1 MTPESRYLLDI
12 AERNAAALVAV
23 DPNITAVLLIGSVA
37 RGEADRYSDI
47 DCAVYY
53 REPVAASRFEAL
65 RDAALATGGG
75 MHGRGDAE
83 SGFVLYAYADGVRCD
98 FAHTT
103 VANWHRDVAAVLE
116 RYEADSPYQKVLGGV
131 LEGLPLYGEE
141 VCRQLKEAARAY
153 PDGLAKA
160 MVEAHLRFWPPSVM
174 RYMMAQRGDD
184 LWLRESLLAAL
195 NAVIGMLLGV
205 NRVYHWGEIKRQDAF
220 LDRLAVAPPDL
231 RARVRRVPCLPP
243 GDAINEV
250 AALLE
255 ETLGLVEA
263 HLPDADVAAAR
274 ARLGRTLEPWEVPGF
289 DAVS

>member
-1 MTPESRYLLDI
+1 
-12 AERNAAALVAV
+12 
-23 DPNITAVLLIGSVA
+23 
-37 RGEADRYSDI
+37 
-47 DCAVYY
+47 
-53 REPVAASRFEAL
+53 
-65 RDAALATGGG
+65 
-75 MHGRGDAE
+75 
-83 SGFVLYAYADGVRCD
+83 YAYADGVRCD

-103 VANWHRDVAAVLE
+103 VANWNRDVAAVLE

-231 RARVRRVPCLPP
+231 RARVRRVPCLPS

-289 DAVS
+289 DADS